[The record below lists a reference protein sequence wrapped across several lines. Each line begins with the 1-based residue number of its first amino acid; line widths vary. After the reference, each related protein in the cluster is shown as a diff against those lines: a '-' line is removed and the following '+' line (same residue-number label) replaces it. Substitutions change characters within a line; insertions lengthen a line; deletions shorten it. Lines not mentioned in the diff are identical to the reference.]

1 MSQRTSIRILMLL
14 ENSSFPEDSR
24 VLLQARSLTSAGYAV
39 TVIAPTEPGAQ
50 RLWEIME
57 GIQVYRYPA
66 PPELGGVLGYMV
78 EYSYSM
84 LMQLIL
90 TLWIG
95 VRHGFDTIHMHTPPD
110 MNALIPAFFRCLGKR
125 FVYDLHDLSPEL
137 YLAQKPGRRG
147 GVLYRMLLSFERFAS
162 RTSNMSIST
171 NESQRDRHVERCGV
185 PRDKFNV
192 VRNGPNEA
200 FLREGVEPRRV
211 VQEADV
217 LVLGYVGVM
226 GPQDGVDYLIRALEC
241 LVKKLARENV
251 RLVLVGSGASVP
263 DLQQLVERLGLS
275 QYVTFTGKVPF
286 SEVPAYIAGFD
297 VCCTPDPSNPYN
309 DSCTTIKTMEYMAL
323 GKPVV
328 CFETTENMK
337 TAGDAALY
345 AKNNDISEY
354 AALLNN
360 LVENSSLREELGERG
375 RQRIQ
380 DELSWNHQARRLIA
394 AYDRLHQRPIRP

>member
-345 AKNNDISEY
+345 AKNNDIYEY